1 MAHIYYPDW
10 PDTVPTDYGD
20 MPSAQVLP
28 YRPRP
33 RQTVN
38 MPGLVLLGAFV
49 LCIALWGLALQMLLG
64 AE

>member
-10 PDTVPTDYGD
+10 AETVPTDYGD

-28 YRPRP
+28 YRPRQ
-33 RQTVN
+33 RTVN
-38 MPGLVLLGAFV
+38 VPGLVLLGLFV
-49 LCIALWGLALQMLLG
+49 ACIALWGLALQMLLG